1 MTKFKKVG
9 GKKMEDKFWIAET
22 HKIYNFADT
31 PSVERRVYWLFK
43 GDKKIDLLVEI
54 ERYVNANIY
63 KFFIEDEKSS
73 DHYLIG
79 RTKQIAEISSI
90 KEIKEEKV
98 IKRILNSSIEG
109 TMKEQYVEEVEEE
122 VYVWIKSLDDLD
134 LSDLKDDL
142 V

>member
-1 MTKFKKVG
+1 
-9 GKKMEDKFWIAET
+9 MEDKFWIAET

-63 KFFIEDEKSS
+63 KFFIEDEKVS
-73 DHYLIG
+73 DHHLI
-79 RTKQIAEISSI
+79 KNMKKIAEISSI
-90 KEIKEEKV
+90 KEINEEKV
-98 IKRILNSSIEG
+98 IKRILNSSKIEG
-109 TMKEQYVEEVEEE
+109 TMNEQYVEEVEEE
-122 VYVWIKSLDDLD
+122 VYVWIKSLESLD

>member
-1 MTKFKKVG
+1 MDTFL
-9 GKKMEDKFWIAET
+9 IAET
-22 HKIYNFADT
+22 HKIYNYADS

-43 GDKKIDLLVEI
+43 GGKKRDLVVEI
-54 ERYVNANIY
+54 EKYVNSRIY
-63 KFFIEDEKSS
+63 KFFIEDEKVS
-73 DHYLIG
+73 DHHLIKNM
-79 RTKQIAEISSI
+79 KQIAEISSI

-122 VYVWIKSLDDLD
+122 LYVWIKSLEGLG
-134 LSDLKDDL
+134 LSSLKDDL

>member
-1 MTKFKKVG
+1 
-9 GKKMEDKFWIAET
+9 MEEKFWMKEI

-31 PSVERRVYWLFK
+31 PYVERRVYWLFK
-43 GDKKIDLLVEI
+43 GDKKRNLVVEI
-54 ERYVNANIY
+54 ETYTNARIY
-63 KFFIEDEKSS
+63 KFFIEDEKAS
-73 DHYLIG
+73 DHHLIKNM
-79 RTKQIAEISSI
+79 KQIAEISSI
-90 KEIKEEKV
+90 KQIDEGKV

-134 LSDLKDDL
+134 LSDLKDYL